1 MSRSIAKEKRLI
13 LSHVPWWLCIISCA
27 VSFLVGRNTTLHSDI
42 STMKSSSMPCPDHPP
57 PLKEIDRLEK
67 KCPVCAPCNTSI
79 ATSSSSSTPDT
90 SSPAEKKPKMEDI
103 FNAEWVSDPKLV
115 YQTINIMCK
124 SIMDTSL
131 KQRPF
136 LIGIST
142 TTFCYQHVLTY
153 KRNYDYAWE
162 VINGTSMGYYTGV
175 EIPPYQMDGWQYS
188 GKRNLI
194 ILLVQTCTNES

>member
-1 MSRSIAKEKRLI
+1 
-13 LSHVPWWLCIISCA
+13 
-27 VSFLVGRNTTLHSDI
+27 
-42 STMKSSSMPCPDHPP
+42 
-57 PLKEIDRLEK
+57 
-67 KCPVCAPCNTSI
+67 
-79 ATSSSSSTPDT
+79 
-90 SSPAEKKPKMEDI
+90 
-103 FNAEWVSDPKLV
+103 
-115 YQTINIMCK
+115 
-124 SIMDTSL
+124 MDTSL

>member
-1 MSRSIAKEKRLI
+1 M
-13 LSHVPWWLCIISCA
+13 
-27 VSFLVGRNTTLHSDI
+27 
-42 STMKSSSMPCPDHPP
+42 
-57 PLKEIDRLEK
+57 
-67 KCPVCAPCNTSI
+67 CAPCNTSI
-79 ATSSSSSTPDT
+79 VTASSSTTPDT

-188 GKRNLI
+188 GKRNFNYWYK
-194 ILLVQTCTNES
+194 LVLTKTNPPPPSLP

>member
-1 MSRSIAKEKRLI
+1 
-13 LSHVPWWLCIISCA
+13 
-27 VSFLVGRNTTLHSDI
+27 
-42 STMKSSSMPCPDHPP
+42 MKSSSSMPCPDHPP
-57 PLKEIDRLEK
+57 PLKEIEQLEK
-67 KCPVCAPCNTSI
+67 KCPVCAPCNMSI
-79 ATSSSSSTPDT
+79 VTASSSTPDT

>member
-1 MSRSIAKEKRLI
+1 
-13 LSHVPWWLCIISCA
+13 
-27 VSFLVGRNTTLHSDI
+27 
-42 STMKSSSMPCPDHPP
+42 
-57 PLKEIDRLEK
+57 
-67 KCPVCAPCNTSI
+67 
-79 ATSSSSSTPDT
+79 
-90 SSPAEKKPKMEDI
+90 MEDI

-188 GKRNLI
+188 GKRNFNYWYKLVLTKTNPPPPLSALI
-194 ILLVQTCTNES
+194 CILVTILCGINFWFYSLSDTYGPC